1 MDDIDLRIAKI
12 LAEDG
17 RLANSEIARR
27 LAVSEG
33 TVRQRL
39 KRLIASK
46 AVQIRVM
53 VSSEQFAEFY
63 FAVIGL
69 SIEGRQLG
77 KCAEQIDRFPE
88 VQQTLIVTGRYD
100 LLVSLLLK
108 SRADLVEFVT
118 HKLSTVPGIRNSE
131 TFVCLKN
138 YDPWFEVTSVDR
150 PQDLRAKSVPDAVRG
165 SPRRRR
171 KQ

>member
-1 MDDIDLRIAKI
+1 MDDIDLRITKI

-39 KRLIASK
+39 KRLIETE
-46 AVQIRVM
+46 AVQVRVM
-53 VSSEQFAEFY
+53 VNAGQFAELY

-69 SIEGRQLG
+69 SIEGRQLE

-118 HKLSTVPGIRNSE
+118 HKLSTVAGIRNSE

-138 YDPWFEVTSVDR
+138 YDPWLAAASIDR
-150 PQDLRAKSVPDAVRG
+150 PAEPRG
-165 SPRRRR
+165 KTARGGVKGSSKRR
-171 KQ
+171 KR